1 MSDSCSENTDFLVSL
16 PSDFFQV
23 HTSDSETIEDT
34 VTEELSISSNSFKG
48 VIDNLVTNL
57 DTLSNQINEIEQME
71 TSYISNGLASPLSAS
86 SPLKRNAE
94 RKINYSS
101 IDSLMHEMVNTYEY
115 NDKLLRNIDNGH
127 TQRNVSFQEKDVKS
141 PVTTKKTV
149 CEGLEDNN
157 LKSLCDD
164 LENVTPRINTAL
176 NDYQKLDSVSKENL
190 WLKLGKEIYRRQNI
204 EKKVIDLEE
213 KLTNYEKRMVEYKEV
228 DCQKNN
234 LLDDLAARSA
244 MILSQVRAYS
254 TINEKI
260 NKDLQSER
268 KNKKEILETMKE
280 KIEHYKSDAAKA
292 ISRSN
297 SYKARTENAEKKL
310 NELLI
315 KCQKVEE
322 QTKQLQLSYEK
333 KNEENELLQNELY
346 KLQEQNISIAEK
358 CNKSINK
365 CSELEKE
372 VIVLNQEK
380 KVLCE
385 KTLKYDQL
393 LDQKRRIEDIVDQ
406 MKSTEA
412 QTAEELNAAKEEIK
426 TVKNDLK
433 SFYQKQLDAMLA
445 EKVSDYQRKLDG
457 IVQITNEENKFI
469 KLQMNNQII
478 NFKERYEKEKTQ
490 LNSKHREELEHFE
503 ILIKDKLECIS
514 TLEKRLEAE
523 VQEKRQLVKSVMGV
537 VKNVN
542 IDSQSNS
549 KLNSDIKY
557 QRKKSINNSNSSS
570 KVEDDFSFFEQE
582 HLLHQVTPTEL
593 RKHIEILLNK
603 YPGNPL
609 VQK

>member
-23 HTSDSETIEDT
+23 HTSDSETNEDT
-34 VTEELSISSNSFKG
+34 VTEELSISSSSFKG

-71 TSYISNGLASPLSAS
+71 TSYISNGLSSPLSAS

-115 NDKLLRNIDNGH
+115 NDKLLRNLDNSH
-127 TQRNVSFQEKDVKS
+127 AQRNVSFQEKDVKS
-141 PVTTKKTV
+141 PLITKKTV
-149 CEGLEDNN
+149 SDGLEDNN
-157 LKSLCDD
+157 LQSLCDD
-164 LENVTPRINTAL
+164 LENVTPRVTTTL

-204 EKKVIDLEE
+204 EKKVLDLEE
-213 KLTNYEKRMVEYKEV
+213 KLSSYEKRIVEYKEV

-260 NKDLQSER
+260 NRDLQSER
-268 KNKKEILETMKE
+268 KNKKEILETVKE
-280 KIEHYKSDAAKA
+280 KIEHYKSDTAKA

-310 NELLI
+310 DELLI

-322 QTKQLQLSYEK
+322 QTKQLQISFEK
-333 KNEENELLQNELY
+333 KNEENELLQNELV
-346 KLQEQNISIAEK
+346 KLQEKNKSISEK
-358 CNKSINK
+358 YNRSINK

-372 VIVLNQEK
+372 VLVLSQEK

-433 SFYQKQLDAMLA
+433 SFYQKQLDAMLS

-457 IVQITNEENKFI
+457 IVQITNEENKLI

-478 NFKERYEKEKTQ
+478 NLKERYEKEKSL
-490 LNSKHREELEHFE
+490 LNSKHREELERYE
-503 ILIKDKLECIS
+503 VLIKDKLECIS
-514 TLEKRLEAE
+514 ALEKRLEAE

-557 QRKKSINNSNSSS
+557 QRKKSNNNSNSSS
-570 KVEDDFSFFEQE
+570 KLDDFSFFEQE

-609 VQK
+609 TQK